1 MLYIYVYIY
10 ILHTIFRK
18 IKVYALRTT
27 RVDIY
32 ITQDLQKDKGTHIY
46 ICMLHTIFRKT
57 KVHILREKKVF
68 CKSCAIYTPVQYIH
82 IYCTG
87 FTER

>member
-1 MLYIYVYIY
+1 MDIHITQDLQEDNVIYIYMYIYIYVYIYIYIY

-32 ITQDLQKDKGTHIY
+32 ITQDLQKDKGTYIY
-46 ICMLHTIFRKT
+46 IY
-57 KVHILREKKVF
+57 
-68 CKSCAIYTPVQYIH
+68 IY
-82 IYCTG
+82 IYVSHDFQKDKGMCIG
-87 FTER
+87 